1 MVRASWAIL
10 CFISTVV
17 GIGGFWE
24 DVRQWHKWLAMLT
37 DAGINWWLVS
47 FGLGGL
53 AVAYWR
59 PLYKWLKARKAVAA
73 VPVSVATIDE
83 KAEHLSERKEH
94 GASVLVLAFSLRK

>member
-1 MVRASWAIL
+1 
-10 CFISTVV
+10 
-17 GIGGFWE
+17 
-24 DVRQWHKWLAMLT
+24 MLT

-59 PLYKWLKARKAVAA
+59 PLYKWLNKWLKARKAVAA

-83 KAEHLSERKEH
+83 KAEHLSEE
-94 GASVLVLAFSLRK
+94 GAWRLSPGAGLLAAEVIKKAESMD